1 MYKRLFRY
9 LRPHAGLMVATIL
22 TRIVAAALDVFSA
35 ALLIPFLNLIFM
47 DSLADPA
54 GTVAPAQLF
63 GDNRV
68 GQVLNA
74 TVGLLT
80 AGRTKQEQLTTV
92 IVVILV
98 AVVVKNLFVWWGG
111 FAGARLQEV
120 VNRDLRNDVYAHVL
134 RLPMTFH
141 LRTRLGQILSRI
153 LSDTRETKQVITQ
166 LITQALQSGATVAAS
181 VIFLFSLS
189 TELSVYALLI
199 APLVILAIQP
209 LLRRLRRGYRRSHS
223 ELGELNSLAQE
234 VLSGARLVKSS
245 GAEEFEERRFSEAS
259 GGYARG
265 LIKVTKYAFLTQ
277 PITEVIGTVVAV
289 GLLWLG
295 AREVW
300 QQNMEAAALITFML
314 ATLRVLQPLKQ
325 LSQLPAVAQGSF
337 AAAERLFEVL
347 DKPTESATDRGTRQL
362 TAVAESVQFH
372 DVTFDYGLSR
382 EPADPSGA
390 PRVAAVSS
398 ISLTARKGEI
408 VALVGPSGA
417 GKSTLVDL
425 IPRFY
430 EPTSGSITIDGVD
443 LRELEL
449 RSLRRQ
455 IGLVSQETVIF
466 NDTVTNNIA
475 YGSTEAMDRE
485 AVVRAATLA
494 NAHEF
499 ITQLPQG
506 YDTVLGE
513 RGTRLSGGQRQRVSI
528 ARALLANPPLLIFDE
543 ATSSLDTES
552 ERLVQEAI
560 NRLLKGRTVF
570 VIAHRLSTIM
580 HADQILVLNEGRIVE
595 RGSHAELL
603 ARDGLYARLHALQ
616 FRAPGPPAAQAA
628 REQGD

>member
-1 MYKRLFRY
+1 
-9 LRPHAGLMVATIL
+9 
-22 TRIVAAALDVFSA
+22 
-35 ALLIPFLNLIFM
+35 
-47 DSLADPA
+47 
-54 GTVAPAQLF
+54 
-63 GDNRV
+63 
-68 GQVLNA
+68 
-74 TVGLLT
+74 
-80 AGRTKQEQLTTV
+80 
-92 IVVILV
+92 
-98 AVVVKNLFVWWGG
+98 
-111 FAGARLQEV
+111 
-120 VNRDLRNDVYAHVL
+120 
-134 RLPMTFH
+134 
-141 LRTRLGQILSRI
+141 
-153 LSDTRETKQVITQ
+153 
-166 LITQALQSGATVAAS
+166 
-181 VIFLFSLS
+181 
-189 TELSVYALLI
+189 
-199 APLVILAIQP
+199 
-209 LLRRLRRGYRRSHS
+209 
-223 ELGELNSLAQE
+223 
-234 VLSGARLVKSS
+234 
-245 GAEEFEERRFSEAS
+245 
-259 GGYARG
+259 
-265 LIKVTKYAFLTQ
+265 
-277 PITEVIGTVVAV
+277 
-289 GLLWLG
+289 
-295 AREVW
+295 
-300 QQNMEAAALITFML
+300 
-314 ATLRVLQPLKQ
+314 
-325 LSQLPAVAQGSF
+325 
-337 AAAERLFEVL
+337 VL

-362 TAVAESVQFH
+362 TAVGESVQFH

-390 PRVAAVSS
+390 PRVAAVSN

-475 YGSTEAMDRE
+475 YGSTEVMDRE
-485 AVVRAATLA
+485 AVIRAATLA

-499 ITQLPQG
+499 INQLPQG

-513 RGTRLSGGQRQRVSI
+513 RGTRLSGGQRQRISI

-580 HADQILVLNEGRIVE
+580 HADQILVLSEGRIVE
-595 RGSHAELL
+595 RGSHSELL

-616 FRAPGPPAAQAA
+616 FRTPAGPAAAQAA